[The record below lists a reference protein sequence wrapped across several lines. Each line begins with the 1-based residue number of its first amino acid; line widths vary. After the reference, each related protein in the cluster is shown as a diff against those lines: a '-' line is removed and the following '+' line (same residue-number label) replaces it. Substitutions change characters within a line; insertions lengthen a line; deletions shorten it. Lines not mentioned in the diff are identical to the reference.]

1 MSQSKFKATNLLA
14 GTALVALGVAFAG
27 QVSAK
32 DHARVIKSGKDQVS
46 LSISGHVSRQ
56 ITIVDDGRTSVRHS
70 DSDFSSSRI
79 VIKGAGKI
87 NADMKVATKIET
99 AVDDNRNG
107 PAQAD
112 TEHGSRSG
120 NDLQTRK
127 AEIQLSHKSFGTVWM
142 GAGDTATNGI
152 TEHSFVSY
160 AFLPGFYGGVNGGA
174 FRAVNVDGSNGN
186 QLRAVNDVIGYQD
199 GLGRSTRIRY
209 DTPVIAGFMASASHL
224 DDQSWDVALRYNGK
238 FAGTKIKA
246 GVGFSNDSTD
256 EQIAGSIALLHS
268 SGIGARYGYEYV
280 NDETRGG
287 EGSANAATATR
298 DFHQQGA
305 QLFYTSKF
313 SEMGKTQLMYDY
325 THAENKN
332 ASGDVA
338 DGHSLAVAQNIDAAA
353 MELIL
358 RFTTVEVNN
367 DAVTFDNDTVNSLS
381 LHTRVKF

>member
-79 VIKGAGKI
+79 VLKGKGKI
-87 NADMKVATKIET
+87 NSDLSVATKIET
-99 AVDDNRNG
+99 AVDDARNG

-127 AEIQLSHKSFGTVWM
+127 AEISLKHKSFGTVWM

-174 FRAVNVDGSNGN
+174 FRAVDADGNGA

-209 DTPVIAGFMASASHL
+209 DSPVIAGFMASTSHL

-238 FAGTKIKA
+238 VMGTKIKA
-246 GVGFSNDSTD
+246 GIGFSNDSTD
-256 EQIAGSIALLHS
+256 EQLAGSIALLHS
-268 SGIGARYGYEYV
+268 SGLGARYGIEHV

-287 EGSANAATATR
+287 EGSANAATATK
-298 DFHQQGA
+298 DFVQQGA

-313 SEMGKTQLMYDY
+313 NEMGKTQIMYDY

-338 DGHSLAVAQNIDAAA
+338 DGHSFAVAQNIDAAA
-353 MELIL
+353 MELIV
-358 RFTTVEVNN
+358 RFTTVELNN
-367 DAVTFDNDTVNSLS
+367 DALTLDNDTVNSLS
-381 LHTRVKF
+381 IHTRVKF

>member
-1 MSQSKFKATNLLA
+1 VLK
-14 GTALVALGVAFAG
+14 
-27 QVSAK
+27 
-32 DHARVIKSGKDQVS
+32 GK
-46 LSISGHVSRQ
+46 
-56 ITIVDDGRTSVRHS
+56 
-70 DSDFSSSRI
+70 
-79 VIKGAGKI
+79 GKI
-87 NADMKVATKIET
+87 NSDLSVATKIET
-99 AVDDNRNG
+99 AVDDARNG

-127 AEIQLSHKSFGTVWM
+127 AEIQLKHKSFGTVWI

-152 TEHSFVSY
+152 TEHSFVTY

-174 FRAVNVDGSNGN
+174 FRAVNTDGSNGT

-238 FAGTKIKA
+238 VMGTKIKA
-246 GVGFSNDSTD
+246 GIGFSNDSTD
-256 EQIAGSIALLHS
+256 EQLAGSIALLHS
-268 SGIGARYGYEYV
+268 SGLGARYGIEHV

-287 EGSANAATATR
+287 EGSGNAATATK
-298 DFHQQGA
+298 DFVQQGA

-313 SEMGKTQLMYDY
+313 NEMGKTQIMYDY

-338 DGHSLAVAQNIDAAA
+338 DGHSFAVAQNIDAAA
-353 MELIL
+353 MELIV
-358 RFTTVEVNN
+358 RFTTVEMNN
-367 DAVTFDNDTVNSLS
+367 DALTLDNDTVNALS
-381 LHTRVKF
+381 IHTRVKF

>member
-87 NADMKVATKIET
+87 NSDLKVATKIET
-99 AVDDNRNG
+99 AVDDNRNNPG
-107 PAQAD
+107 RAD
-112 TEHGSRSG
+112 LEFGARSG

-127 AEIQLSHKSFGTVWM
+127 AEISLKHKSFGTVWI

-152 TEHSFVSY
+152 TEHSFVTY
-160 AFLPGFYGGVNGGA
+160 AMLPGFYGGVNGGA
-174 FRAVNVDGSNGN
+174 FRAASTGDGNGA
-186 QLRAVNDVIGYQD
+186 QITAVNDVIGYQD

-238 FAGTKIKA
+238 VMGTKIKA
-246 GVGFSNDSTD
+246 GAGWSNDSTD
-256 EQIAGSIALLHS
+256 EQIAGSVALLHS
-268 SGIGARYGYEYV
+268 SGLGARYGIEYV

-287 EGSANAATATR
+287 EGSANAATATK
-298 DFHQQGA
+298 DFVQQGA

-313 SEMGKTQLMYDY
+313 NEMGKTQLIYDY
-325 THAENKN
+325 THAENKR

-338 DGHSLAVAQNIDAAA
+338 DGHSVAVAQNIDAAA
-353 MELIL
+353 MELIV
-358 RFTTVEVNN
+358 RFTTVELNN
-367 DAVTFDNDTVNSLS
+367 DALTLDNDTVNSLS
-381 LHTRVKF
+381 IHTRVKF